1 MINLNSLTKNI
12 KDGFKAPTGDSNR
25 ETPTKGALRFNTE
38 TGKPEIYA
46 KGRGWRRASVSEISA
61 IYTHD
66 NLVTFYDA
74 SNADTIGDT
83 SDQYYSDVSLLLHM
97 NGTDGSTTFTD
108 SSSVNR
114 TASNTGTSI
123 ETDQFKFGGS
133 SAYFSGSDYLTYNS
147 FPDFGADNFTIECWV
162 YRGNN
167 DTTTIM
173 NKTDLSGPVGQL
185 GWFFAI
191 NSSTHGSPNKAAF
204 KASSNGVY
212 PSDSAANLTGTTSL
226 NTNTWYHLAVSW
238 DGSTYKLFVDGVQE
252 DSFSSTTSI
261 FNSNQP
267 LRIGSIFDNGSR
279 YLSTVG
285 YIDEVRIT
293 KGVARYT
300 ADFTPQTREFY
311 PGDSVSDLTS
321 NDIDSVYVG
330 NVSLN
335 STEPKS
341 FNWPSYASG
350 GVVNYLQ
357 SVSNL
362 STLPVLND
370 NITVISWVK
379 YDNSAFSSNKYHIIS
394 YLYADT
400 NNHLYVSKYR
410 SGITDGRSNKL
421 FVQLKLG
428 GSASEV
434 ISNSSLPASTGW
446 FQVATTLSNNE
457 LKLYFNASQIGN
469 TLTVS
474 SSRSTSQTTLSVGK
488 SHLPSQSLVSDMYG
502 DIALVKV
509 YDSALSEADI
519 TSELNYHKSTFGL

>member
-66 NLVTFYDA
+66 NLVAFYDA
-74 SNADTIGDT
+74 SNADTTGDT
-83 SDQYYSDVSLLLHM
+83 SDQYYSDVELLLHM

-108 SSSVNR
+108 SSSSNR
-114 TASNTGTSI
+114 SASNSGTSI

-311 PGDSVSDLTS
+311 PGTGITDITS
-321 NDIDSVYVG
+321 NSIDMVSR
-330 NVSLN
+330 NPSNISLN
-335 STEPKS
+335 LTEPKS
-341 FNWPSYASG
+341 YDF
-350 GVVNYLQ
+350 
-357 SVSNL
+357 
-362 STLPVLND
+362 
-370 NITVISWVK
+370 VK
-379 YDNSAFSSNKYHIIS
+379 G
-394 YLYADT
+394 T
-400 NNHLYVSKYR
+400 
-410 SGITDGRSNKL
+410 
-421 FVQLKLG
+421 G
-428 GSASEV
+428 GSQGIVSSV
-434 ISNSSLPASTGW
+434 NNSSLPLLSSDYTISAWVFINSEFASLNNR
-446 FQVATTLSNNE
+446 VNILSFGLSQNDMVTFNKIRSGIGNNVFVQISNGGISNYVD
-457 LKLYFNASQIGN
+457 LNLINSSNDTNQWLQLVFTRSGNDVKFYINASLIDSG
-469 TLTVS
+469 S
-474 SSRSTSQTTLSVGK
+474 FPGSGSGSTSQTELILGSGYDAPIYGNVYSLGGK
-488 SHLPSQSLVSDMYG
+488 ISL
-502 DIALVKV
+502 AKV
-509 YDSALSEADI
+509 YNSALSDADI
-519 TSELNYHKSTFGL
+519 TSEFNYHKSTFGL